1 VARRLGRQGWTV
13 LSDVDSG
20 WDEGVDWSGGRA
32 HTPSRVPP
40 PVGCHRE
47 VSSTYSFMC
56 GGAGRR
62 LLQLFNNIDTS
73 MDGLMQ
79 YNEFEEAALSWLF

>member
-1 VARRLGRQGWTV
+1 
-13 LSDVDSG
+13 
-20 WDEGVDWSGGRA
+20 
-32 HTPSRVPP
+32 
-40 PVGCHRE
+40 VGCHRE